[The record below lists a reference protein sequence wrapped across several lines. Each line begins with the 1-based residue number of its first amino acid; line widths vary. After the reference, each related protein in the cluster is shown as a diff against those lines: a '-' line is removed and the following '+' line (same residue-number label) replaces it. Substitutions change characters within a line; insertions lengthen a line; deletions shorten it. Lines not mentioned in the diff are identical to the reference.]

1 MQQKSMNLTPAKNAG
16 LSYSVLIIL
25 HIAISFLGGFV
36 LGMVD
41 IKEYSTTY
49 YAISMLFPLLSL
61 LVVFLIFAKGS
72 GEDIITSSGIKKC
85 SPIYI
90 LIAVFISVG
99 MFLGFGFLNEKFA
112 ELLVDIGAVL
122 PEHSVSEAINSTGSF
137 ILFFFLIGI
146 LPAIFEEIF
155 FRGLLTQGLKNTGRV
170 FTVIMVALS
179 FALYHASAVQFV
191 YQLIY
196 GAVLTLL
203 AIKSKSVIP
212 SMVAHFINN
221 GLILVLTYFFD
232 MTETVSSPLLIAL
245 GMVLVIASVLF
256 LCLYKKDKKPSLVK
270 GERKSF
276 GVFAIAG
283 LIVALVIAITGV
295 IPA

>member
-1 MQQKSMNLTPAKNAG
+1 MQPKSSTLTPAKNVG
-16 LSYSVLIIL
+16 LGYSVLIIL
-25 HIAISFLGGFV
+25 HIAISFLGGFII
-36 LGMVD
+36 GMVD

-49 YAISMLFPLLSL
+49 YAISTLFPIISL
-61 LVVFLIFAKGS
+61 LVVFLMFARSS
-72 GEDIITSSGIKKC
+72 GEDVIVSSGVKKC

-90 LIAVFISVG
+90 LIAVLISVG

-112 ELLVDIGAVL
+112 EFLVGVGAVL
-122 PEHSVSEAINSTGSF
+122 PENSVSDAINSVGSF

-155 FRGLLTQGLKNTGRV
+155 FRGLLVRGLKNTGRV
-170 FTVIMVALS
+170 FTVILVALA
-179 FALYHASAVQFV
+179 FALYHASAVQFI

-221 GLILVLTYFFD
+221 GLILVLTYFFN
-232 MTETVSSPLLIAL
+232 MTNTVTNPVLIAL
-245 GMVLVIASVLF
+245 GMAMVIASVLF
-256 LCLYKKDKKPSLVK
+256 LCLYKKEKKVALVK
-270 GERKSF
+270 GERKAF
-276 GVFAIAG
+276 VLFALAG
-283 LIVALVIAITGV
+283 LVVSVVAIIVGV

>member
-1 MQQKSMNLTPAKNAG
+1 MQPKSLGLTPAKNAG

-25 HIAISFLGGFV
+25 YIAISFLGGFLIGA
-36 LGMVD
+36 LGV
-41 IKEYSTTY
+41 KEYSTTY
-49 YAISMLFPLLSL
+49 YAISTLFPLLSL
-61 LVVFLIFAKGS
+61 LLVFLFFSRSS
-72 GEDIITSSGIKKC
+72 GEDIISASGIKKC

-90 LIAVFISVG
+90 LIAVFISIG

-112 ELLVDIGAVL
+112 ELLVNMGAVL
-122 PEHSVSEAINSTGSF
+122 PTQSVSSAINSVGSF
-137 ILFFFLIGI
+137 ILFFLLIGI
-146 LPAIFEEIF
+146 LPAIFEEVF
-155 FRGLLTQGLKNTGRV
+155 FRGLLTQGLKNTGRF

-179 FALYHASAVQFV
+179 FALYHASAVQFI

-203 AIKSKSVIP
+203 AIKAKSAIP

-245 GMVLVIASVLF
+245 GMALVIASVLF
-256 LCLYKKDKKPSLVK
+256 LCLYKKEDKPSIDK
-270 GERKSF
+270 GDRKSF
-276 GVFAIAG
+276 VIFAIAG
-283 LIVALVIAITGV
+283 LVVSLIIAVVGV